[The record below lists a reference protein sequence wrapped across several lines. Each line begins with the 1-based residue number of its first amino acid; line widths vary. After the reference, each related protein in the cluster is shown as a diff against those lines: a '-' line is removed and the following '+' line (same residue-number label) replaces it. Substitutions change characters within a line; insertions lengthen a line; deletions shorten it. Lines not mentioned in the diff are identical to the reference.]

1 MCDWKGV
8 EDKEVINVEAKGRN
22 LEQLLV
28 AFLEE
33 ILVLLETRGFLL
45 HTPEELTITKKKTGF
60 ILNSRFLGDT
70 NLEKYEI
77 YSEVKAITYN
87 EMKIESNHGFTIQ
100 VVVDM

>member
-1 MCDWKGV
+1 M
-8 EDKEVINVEAKGRN
+8 
-22 LEQLLV
+22 
-28 AFLEE
+28 
-33 ILVLLETRGFLL
+33 
-45 HTPEELTITKKKTGF
+45 
-60 ILNSRFLGDT
+60 NSRFLGDT